1 MKISSIPQIYR
12 NIKRWTEI
20 LSVLSKYGLA
30 DWISRLQLDFVKDH
44 LRDPDGEI
52 LARQSH
58 ESRIRLA
65 MQELGPTFIKLGQL
79 LSTRPDVVGVEL
91 ALELQKLQS
100 DVRADHIDDIREIV
114 ERELGESIELLFSEF
129 DETPIASASI
139 GQVHRA
145 QLMSGEDVVVKV
157 QHVGI
162 EQVIHNDLDLLAG
175 VALLAE
181 RIEEFK
187 PYHPVRMVAEM
198 ARSLRRE
205 LDFGREERNLLQ
217 FASQYQDDP
226 TIRIPRPFTEFCTSR
241 VLTMERLKG
250 LKLKDTHE
258 LVQAGIDL
266 DEVAR
271 RGASIYMRMI
281 FKHGFYHADPHPGN
295 ILVLPGDVIGLLDF
309 GMVGRI
315 NEKLR
320 EDIEEMLLAIVS
332 RDVLLL
338 TTIIKRIGKCPPRLD
353 EAALNSDVADFV
365 GQYASQSLEN
375 FDVSGALNDMM
386 TIIRQHEISLP
397 TEAVLLIKALV
408 TLDGTAKM
416 LSPGFSLMEV
426 MQPFQRTLMMRRLSP
441 MRQVRRMRRLY
452 MQLEQL
458 AEVLPDRLMNIME
471 QVQSGQFDVHLD
483 HRRLGPTVNRLVL
496 GLMASALFVGSA
508 GMLSNQVPPVL
519 FPEGTYFAGLH
530 KVSILGLT
538 GCVTSVMIGLR
549 LILAIRRSGNL
560 DQRD

>member
-20 LSVLSKYGLA
+20 LGVLSKYGLA
-30 DWISRLQLDFVKDH
+30 DWISRLGLDFVKDH

-91 ALELQKLQS
+91 AGELQKLQS
-100 DVRADHIDDIREIV
+100 DVRADHIDDIRDIV
-114 ERELGESIELLFSEF
+114 ETELGESIEKLFCEF
-129 DETPIASASI
+129 DETPVASASI

-145 QLMSGEDVVVKV
+145 RLMSGELVVVKV

-162 EQVIHNDLDLLAG
+162 EKVIANDLDLLGG
-175 VALLAE
+175 VAQLAE
-181 RIEEFK
+181 RLEEFK
-187 PYHPVRMVAEM
+187 PYHPTRVVAEM

-217 FASQYQDDP
+217 FAAQYGNDP
-226 TIRIPRPFTEFCTSR
+226 TVRIPRPFTEFCTSR
-241 VLTMERLKG
+241 VLTMEMLPGK
-250 LKLKDTHE
+250 KLKQTSD
-258 LVQAGIDL
+258 LVQAGVDL
-266 DEVAR
+266 DQVAR
-271 RGASIYMRMI
+271 RGASLYMRMI

-320 EDIEEMLLAIVS
+320 EDIEEMLLSIVS
-332 RDVLLL
+332 RDVPLL
-338 TTIIKRIGKCPPRLD
+338 TTIIKRIGSCPPRLD
-353 EAALNSDVADFV
+353 EAALTSDIADFV
-365 GQYASQSLEN
+365 GQYASQSLEQFN
-375 FDVSGALNDMM
+375 VSGALNDMM
-386 TIIRQHEISLP
+386 EIVRQHDISMP

-441 MRQVRRMRRLY
+441 MRQIRRMRRLY

-458 AEVLPDRLMNIME
+458 AEVLPERVMNIMD
-471 QVQSGQFDVHLD
+471 QVQAGQFDVHLD

-530 KVSILGLT
+530 KVSIIGLA
-538 GCVTSVMIGLR
+538 GCVISLLLGLR
-549 LILAIRRSGNL
+549 LVLAIRRSGNL

>member
-20 LSVLSKYGLA
+20 LGVLSKYGLA

-65 MQELGPTFIKLGQL
+65 MQELGPTFIKVGQL
-79 LSTRPDVVGVEL
+79 LSTRPDVVGVDL

-114 ERELGESIELLFSEF
+114 EFELGEKIEHLFCEF
-129 DETPIASASI
+129 DEEPLASASI

-145 QLMSGEDVVVKV
+145 RLMSGELVVVKV

-162 EQVIHNDLDLLAG
+162 EKIIHNDLDLLGG
-175 VALLAE
+175 VAMLAE
-181 RIEEFK
+181 RLEEFK

-217 FASQYQDDP
+217 FAAQYQDDP
-226 TIRIPRPFTEFCTSR
+226 TIRIPRPFTEYCTAR
-241 VLTMERLKG
+241 VLTMEMLDG
-250 LKLKDTHE
+250 LKLKQTSE
-258 LVQAGIDL
+258 LVQSGVDL

-271 RGASIYMRMI
+271 RGASIYLRMI

-295 ILVLPGDVIGLLDF
+295 ILVLPGNVIGLLDF

-353 EAALNSDVADFV
+353 DAALNSDMADFV
-365 GQYASQSLEN
+365 GQYASQSLEQFN
-375 FDVSGALNDMM
+375 VSGALNDMM
-386 TIIRQHEISLP
+386 EITRQHEISMP
-397 TEAVLLIKALV
+397 TEAAMLIKALV
-408 TLDGTAKM
+408 SLDGTAKM
-416 LSPGFSLMEV
+416 LSPDFSLMEV

-441 MRQVRRMRRLY
+441 MRQIRRMRRLY

-458 AEVLPDRLMNIME
+458 AEVLPDRVMNIMD

-519 FPEGTYFAGLH
+519 FPVGTYFAGLH
-530 KVSILGLT
+530 KVSIIGLA
-538 GCVTSVMIGLR
+538 GCCISVMLGLR
-549 LILAIRRSGNL
+549 LVLAIRRSGNL
-560 DQRD
+560 DQD